1 MASLKERYEELF
13 GPTPAYDPIDIT
25 APDELE
31 GRARRRAID
40 MQAAAP
46 SASPRRAIPELPAAP
61 VEEQGAITGLLKTG
75 ASKVVAE
82 PLVGAA
88 EYGLRMA
95 GGEQAASYLQ
105 GVRGDMAQWREG
117 VYARMNPEVMDMV
130 GRELLTLDPDRTI
143 WRGGPLEVAEA
154 VAYKVIEQTPS
165 LLATLIP
172 GAIMMRAGA
181 MGKGISYLG
190 ASEAGISL
198 GAIQNEIADGI
209 NEMSADELGAESPRF
224 RQLMEEYGDEAQAR
238 ADLIREAQGMA
249 PLIGGVAVGA
259 ISAAAGRYL
268 SPVFD
273 DAVGLGFG
281 QRVGRTAISEGLIQ
295 EGPQESVEQ
304 IASNISAAVY
314 DGDRDLLEGVAESY
328 AQGALLGAIMGGGV
342 GGILGRSGQEQTP
355 PELDTPDAPS
365 AFTPGRGGPTGRQQA
380 LPLDFGE
387 EQRSGPI
394 TQQEDMFAIPDELFD
409 EQGNYVGNVAAQAA
423 AAQEEDNLVDPAIRA
438 AIQANIRRDQKMDD
452 MFQTNPQ
459 REQEYPS
466 QNIQTEMFPRAAPT
480 GGLPA
485 VPTGPIPAEDSL
497 APEQQEMFPGPEKR
511 SMGNRQIQGY
521 DFPIPEPEVDI
532 SAQMDQLARGM
543 RDGVY
548 LAAEQQVDPAVLGD
562 FPMVQDFDGRG
573 GDMIFKDEATA
584 DQWMEVLA
592 NSNPEDLQAVLG
604 EITGAGTGKPIDGRL
619 AVQQVNEEGGVARE
633 TLVSTLEEAQ
643 QVQEEWGG
651 NTRVLTAEEAIA
663 RREMMAAGDL
673 FAEPEPEPE
682 GTAGGTPRST
692 TGRHRVRF
700 TDDAGT
706 TIEDRTFSDLRRA
719 NKYADELADTYGLA
733 QPDADARITVTPIRT
748 MPKQKVK
755 PTQDEQKAELAKR
768 KKKAAYKTEGEQVAD
783 EIRRRVPMEERSEM
797 VGAVTPAK
805 TREEAA
811 KNLLRL
817 AAKQMDEEQA
827 RSIDGFFP
835 PDSYEFKDE
844 QLKQEY
850 TDAWQALYEADF
862 IAKNKAIIPLEFRG
876 TVVSKANRDKKKAL
890 KKIEEVREGSK
901 PRRKVEKAI
910 REARY
915 TSEAAVAQL
924 AYNERKIGERLGIE
938 MPTDKQKL
946 EGEILSETQQQVAD
960 FGESKVAEDTEEDV
974 YVAAA
979 VEGAAPR
986 VKKDSDEAIGDS
998 LEGPI
1003 LRFDMKTTKE
1013 ELQELTDSEL
1023 NNVFDDALRY
1033 RQSTN
1038 KRLDDG
1044 RISEMKRTIT
1054 TRSEK
1059 IKEILRAVVNMR
1071 NKAGTDARAKGA
1083 YIVTNVTNTKDG
1095 GIKRTTVRSGPLTS
1109 ASEKYEEG
1117 KTKLKDRAEKAK
1129 QTYTELSDNLKAA
1142 LKRLKAVA
1150 PETDEY
1156 GNLTETGQ
1164 DQVMGIW
1171 WAESMAEL
1179 GQAVLEKRSTD
1190 DNAMTLAKKISVGL
1204 KRVAGKNSDRLFGTV
1219 FAEAARQTLIINAKG
1234 MGKDLATITK
1244 QVNSYNDRLEA
1255 ASRLQEA
1262 KKKWAKDS
1270 DYKQFI
1276 EPIIRKFHESYWNN
1290 KGTYYP
1296 TLAEATNLKWVLDNY
1311 RAQGK
1316 KEDFYK
1322 PLRRVLEDFGFKFK
1336 DNTMVVEEV
1345 DGKFDF
1351 TPKDAHLLN
1360 RFRRGE
1366 QIIIDRDVVRRETDK
1381 PYEPVT
1387 LTYRRPEGELDKRIA
1402 EREKRTQKDK
1412 FVAKEELDSIK
1423 HVRASAIFA
1432 RFRKIVDNPKSTKDK
1447 LIDAELK
1454 LLEDLK
1460 KEGFLTNVGA
1470 QLVTIKVFDRP
1481 TITYRRSARA
1491 LDAGTLSKKEA
1502 RSRMASIRKSYTKPL
1517 YRHESKAGAY
1527 AGSVAGTSIG
1537 DETIEWLYSTENTD
1551 VRYQRMPGFGLRDTN
1566 PLPAFDRTADRLH
1579 EKIATKGDK
1588 INANEAL
1595 DIIIAGLPKTHFFG
1609 KLAQRLRALDMDY
1622 STIEYHWGSEFDR
1635 YGWAGRYN
1643 NKTKRIQLN
1652 FESFNEMW
1660 ESNDKLASASF
1671 VHTFLHELS
1680 HAATI
1685 ETMNR
1690 DATAREYVADL
1701 QVQARL
1707 YYGEKSRA
1715 KINKIVSL
1723 SRKKFMAYERKR
1735 TKALNEGEEGGLRFE
1750 TDFSEENYQEWVE
1763 NEVKLANIGEQFVAY
1778 ARKKG
1783 NEYELVYK
1791 ETFDL
1796 PYGLDMGTFR
1806 SEDEFVAEAW
1816 SNPEFQEYLK
1826 TVPFKETNIWAKFK
1840 KFFLEMINYP
1850 VSEPRF
1856 ESIWDAFMAV
1866 ESRLTSPARGGY
1878 NKKLWRTGWE
1888 SDGIWNRYLD
1898 EMFDT
1903 NDMFSKDVRELSR
1916 KDVSSHRQAYND
1928 AGNQLGDLLNDRY
1941 RMRSANTVLQSLID
1955 TLPERSA
1962 LGITARKLAELDLR
1976 DVTVRWDFTGYI
1988 KNPDTNAVYR
1998 GKHRR
2003 VVIARKDSMS
2013 GMKLAR
2019 VTLHEL
2025 MHAATQESLRINR
2038 PLRALLTDVQSEVR
2052 QQLMQQMS
2060 VEKLPYGLR
2069 PQDEVDEFVAEMFS
2083 NEAMQQA
2090 AKATMLDSRMSL
2102 WSRFKSLVKQLLGWA
2117 RDYEISAFDM
2127 VMELQP
2133 QLFEYAEFD
2142 NPNAVDLFHG
2152 DTALGSK
2159 ALEIWNRA
2167 KMTYD
2172 IENRAR
2178 DAATAGG
2185 TIFGR
2190 GKLSH
2195 AFHSMRQ
2202 LRERYE
2208 QYFGGKEGPL
2218 AKYMDAFNSRNYMN
2232 NELMQMPER
2241 LSRKWSEFEQK
2252 HGVEAANEF
2261 SAIATEATMH
2271 TLDPSKVADHERN
2284 KKSAKAQ
2291 PTKYRELRARYQAMP
2306 QDYKDLWTEVTD
2318 YYQASLEQET
2328 GLMMLNAVRGVV
2340 TKGAGETMDINTFN
2354 RKYNESNI
2362 LKFSTQE
2369 DILAEFGEFLGEDAK
2384 NLAKFIQRVANVP
2397 AMKQGVYFPL
2407 MRYGE
2412 YAVYAKTTR
2421 DKKYFKDS
2429 QAARKYAADQRLED
2443 PTYSVN
2449 TREESDGRWSVQ
2461 VTESAFVMGETVT
2474 EVMEKRQ
2481 QLVDEGYEWVGDV
2494 GRKLEMPRESAIT
2507 SNAALSSILETLS
2520 DNAAAQNAIKQ
2531 FYLQSLSDQSFRK
2544 REIKRQNRRGVDY
2557 FTQHRNFANYAR
2569 QSAYYRAQLKYGW
2582 QMAKGLSD
2590 MREYLKDYQQGASKM
2605 SRIQLDNVYETLKT
2619 RDDKM
2624 TDPVQLHKAVRG
2636 GIALTQFYMLTSASY
2651 HMINSTQPWM
2661 VSLPTMGG
2669 RHGWGQAFAAMKGAQ
2684 ALIKDPIFGQIKE
2697 SKGGLA
2703 LLKKGNVAAER
2714 AFGVF
2719 DQLRD
2724 SLKANDARADEHL
2737 AMLDRLRKTS
2747 VLEVSPL
2754 TELREIATGKE
2765 SWTTKAMD
2773 ASRAM
2778 AHMVEVN
2785 NRVLTAIAA
2794 YDLEYARQK
2803 NGGAGEE
2810 AAREAATQYAEDMVS
2825 QTQFDYSTANKPPAF
2840 LRFPIVFQF
2849 MQWSQHIY
2857 AHIIRNTAA
2866 ALKGDKDA
2874 AKILGGILGTHAAV
2888 AGALGVTLQ
2897 PIKMAFGLAMM
2908 ALGDDDEPY
2917 TLQNALSGTTFDRVI
2932 TSGTNDLFGT
2942 TISTVLSKGLPAGLG
2957 IDLSTRMSL
2966 GTLFFIDLRGDTPES
2981 VAGSLLSSFGGA
2993 SVNQALTFGRGI
3005 QYMGSGDIMKGLE
3018 AFSPKFMRDIL
3029 RAGRFASEG
3038 LVNNSGD
3045 TVIDT
3050 SRLGFYETALQA
3062 VGFTPTKIGQFYEG
3076 QAAIKDKE
3084 AYVRKQK
3091 IRLMK
3096 DFRTSGVAGR
3106 RAIMEQ
3112 IIEFNN
3118 SFPQEA
3124 ITRSAL
3130 LRNMKGKLER
3140 ELQYERYGAAIDDKK
3155 ASLYA
3160 GYGEPYR

>member
-1 MASLKERYEELF
+1 
-13 GPTPAYDPIDIT
+13 
-25 APDELE
+25 
-31 GRARRRAID
+31 
-40 MQAAAP
+40 
-46 SASPRRAIPELPAAP
+46 
-61 VEEQGAITGLLKTG
+61 
-75 ASKVVAE
+75 
-82 PLVGAA
+82 
-88 EYGLRMA
+88 
-95 GGEQAASYLQ
+95 
-105 GVRGDMAQWREG
+105 
-117 VYARMNPEVMDMV
+117 
-130 GRELLTLDPDRTI
+130 
-143 WRGGPLEVAEA
+143 
-154 VAYKVIEQTPS
+154 
-165 LLATLIP
+165 
-172 GAIMMRAGA
+172 
-181 MGKGISYLG
+181 
-190 ASEAGISL
+190 
-198 GAIQNEIADGI
+198 
-209 NEMSADELGAESPRF
+209 
-224 RQLMEEYGDEAQAR
+224 
-238 ADLIREAQGMA
+238 
-249 PLIGGVAVGA
+249 
-259 ISAAAGRYL
+259 
-268 SPVFD
+268 
-273 DAVGLGFG
+273 
-281 QRVGRTAISEGLIQ
+281 
-295 EGPQESVEQ
+295 
-304 IASNISAAVY
+304 
-314 DGDRDLLEGVAESY
+314 
-328 AQGALLGAIMGGGV
+328 
-342 GGILGRSGQEQTP
+342 
-355 PELDTPDAPS
+355 
-365 AFTPGRGGPTGRQQA
+365 
-380 LPLDFGE
+380 
-387 EQRSGPI
+387 
-394 TQQEDMFAIPDELFD
+394 MFAIPDELFD
-409 EQGNYVGNVAAQAA
+409 EQGNYVGNVAGQAA
-423 AAQEEDNLVDPAIRA
+423 AAQEENIVDPAIRA
-438 AIQANIRRDQKMDD
+438 AIQANIRSDQKMDD

-485 VPTGPIPAEDSL
+485 PNTRPVPAEDPM
-497 APEQQEMFPGPEKR
+497 APEQQEMLPGPEKR
-511 SMGNRQIQGY
+511 TLGNRRTEMY
-521 DFPIPEPEVDI
+521 DAPIPEPQVDI

-548 LAAEQQVDPAVLGD
+548 LAAEQEVDPAILGD

-573 GDMIFKDEATA
+573 GDMIFKDEETA
-584 DQWMEVLA
+584 DQWMEALA
-592 NSNPEDLQAVLG
+592 NSNPEDLQAILG

-619 AVQQVNEEGGVARE
+619 AVQKIGENGGVEQE

-643 QVQEEWGG
+643 QVQEEMGG
-651 NTRVLTAEEAIA
+651 ETRVLTAEEAIA
-663 RREMMAAGDL
+663 RREMMAADDL

-682 GTAGGTPRST
+682 GTPGGTPRT
-692 TGRHRVRF
+692 GTGRHRVRF
-700 TDDAGT
+700 TDDAGQV
-706 TIEDRTFSDLRRA
+706 IEDRTFSDVRRA
-719 NKYADELADTYGLA
+719 NKYADQLADEYQLA
-733 QPDADARITVTPIRT
+733 QPEADARITVTPIRT
-748 MPKQKVK
+748 MPKRKTK

-768 KKKAAYKTEGEQVAD
+768 KRKATYKTEGEKVAD
-783 EIRRRVPMEERSEM
+783 EIRRRVPFDERQDMTE
-797 VGAVTPAK
+797 AAAK
-805 TREEAA
+805 AGTREEAA
-811 KNLLRL
+811 QNLLRL

-835 PDSYEFKDE
+835 PDSYEFKNK
-844 QLKQEY
+844 QLKQDY

-862 IAKNKAIIPLEFRG
+862 IAKNKAVIPLEFRG

-890 KKIEEVREGSK
+890 KKIEQVREGSN
-901 PRRKVEKAI
+901 PRRKVEKAV

-924 AYNERKIGERLGIE
+924 SYNERKIAERLGIE
-938 MPTDKQKL
+938 MPTDAQKM
-946 EGEILSETQQQVAD
+946 EAEILSETQQQLAD
-960 FGESKVAEDTEEDV
+960 FRESKIAEDAEEDT
-974 YVAAA
+974 YVAAM
-979 VEGAAPR
+979 VEATAPR
-986 VKKDSDEAIGDS
+986 TKDDSDQPIGDT
-998 LEGPI
+998 LEGPVY
-1003 LRFDMKTTKE
+1003 RFDMKTTKK
-1013 ELQELTDSEL
+1013 ELEALTESEL
-1023 NNVFDDALRY
+1023 NNVFDDALRW

-1038 KRLDDG
+1038 KRLSDG
-1044 RISEMKRTIT
+1044 RISEMKREIT
-1054 TRSEK
+1054 TRSER
-1059 IKEILRAVVNMR
+1059 IKEIMRAVVSMR
-1071 NKAGTDARAKGA
+1071 NSAGTEARAKGA
-1083 YIVTNVTNTKDG
+1083 YIVTNVTNKKGG
-1095 GIKRTTVRSGPLTS
+1095 GIRRTTVRSGPLTS
-1109 ASEKYEEG
+1109 SSEKYEEG
-1117 KTKLKDRAEKAK
+1117 ADKLKARAEKAK
-1129 QTYTELSDNLKAA
+1129 KIYTDLSDNLKGA

-1156 GNLTETGQ
+1156 GNLTELGQ
-1164 DQVMGIW
+1164 DEVMGIW
-1171 WAESMAEL
+1171 WAESLAEL
-1179 GQAVLEKRSTD
+1179 GQAVVESRRTD
-1190 DNAMTLAKKISVGL
+1190 DPAMELASKISTGL
-1204 KRVAGKNSDRLFGTV
+1204 KRVAGKTSDRLFGTV
-1219 FAEAARQTLIINAKG
+1219 FADAARQTLIINAKD
-1234 MGKDLATITK
+1234 MGKDLATIAK
-1244 QVNSYNDRLEA
+1244 QVNNFNDKLEA
-1255 ASRLQEA
+1255 ANRLHEA
-1262 KKKWAKDS
+1262 KKKWVKDS

-1276 EPIIRKFHESYWNN
+1276 KPIIRKFHESYWNN

-1296 TLAEATNLKWVLDNY
+1296 TLAEAANLKWVLDNY

-1316 KEDFYK
+1316 KDDFYL

-1336 DNTMVVEEV
+1336 NNTLIVNEV
-1345 DGKFDF
+1345 DGEFDF
-1351 TPKDAHLLN
+1351 TPKDAHLMN
-1360 RFRRGE
+1360 RFRRSDP
-1366 QIIIDRDVVRRETDK
+1366 IIMDRTVVRRETDK

-1402 EREKRTQKDK
+1402 EREKRTEKDQ
-1412 FVAKEELDSIK
+1412 FIAKEELDSIK

-1432 RFRKIVDNPKSTKDK
+1432 RFRKIVDNPKTTRDK
-1447 LIDAELK
+1447 LVDAELK

-1470 QLVTIKVFDRP
+1470 QMVTIKVPDRP
-1481 TITYRRSARA
+1481 TISLRRSARA
-1491 LDAGTLSKKEA
+1491 LDDGILTKREA

-1517 YRHESKAGAY
+1517 YRHESKVGRY
-1527 AGSVAGTSIG
+1527 AGSVAGTAIADTES
-1537 DETIEWLYSTENTD
+1537 EWVYKKL
-1551 VRYQRMPGFGLRDTN
+1551 PGFLLKNIKPKRVYT
-1566 PLPAFDRTADRLH
+1566 TAANKLH
-1579 EKIATKGDK
+1579 EKIKYSNSR
-1588 INANEAL
+1588 ISLNEAL
-1595 DIIIAGLPKTHFFG
+1595 DIIIETLPSSDPLGKVARQLRSVDVTRGIGLGYAWGMKYAVGGYWNESGRVDIDFEYFYGEEALSKTN
-1609 KLAQRLRALDMDY
+1609 KDLVDAQFL
-1622 STIEYHWGSEFDR
+1622 
-1635 YGWAGRYN
+1635 
-1643 NKTKRIQLN
+1643 Q
-1652 FESFNEMW
+1652 
-1660 ESNDKLASASF
+1660 
-1671 VHTFLHELS
+1671 VVLHEIA
-1680 HAATI
+1680 HAATVESI
-1685 ETMNR
+1685 DR
-1690 DATAREYVADL
+1690 SQTAEAIIDELIQQGQQAWGRQHTGKILERILINDKFFKQRKFSDVASKQELAEIFTAEISL
-1701 QVQARL
+1701 QEPNKIA
-1707 YYGEKSRA
+1707 Y
-1715 KINKIVSL
+1715 INKVGDDFEVIV
-1723 SRKKFMAYERKR
+1723 
-1735 TKALNEGEEGGLRFE
+1735 KAAK
-1750 TDFSEENYQEWVE
+1750 D
-1763 NEVKLANIGEQFVAY
+1763 K
-1778 ARKKG
+1778 
-1783 NEYELVYK
+1783 
-1791 ETFDL
+1791 
-1796 PYGLDMGTFR
+1796 PYGFTNPH
-1806 SEDEFVAEAW
+1806 EFVAEAF
-1816 SNPEFQEYLK
+1816 SNPEFQDFLK
-1826 TVPFKETNIWAKFK
+1826 ATKFNKKNWLWDEFK
-1840 KFFLEMINYP
+1840 KAVFKILGIKTDENLDT
-1850 VSEPRF
+1850 
-1856 ESIWDAFMAV
+1856 IWDVVLAATPA
-1866 ESRLTSPARGGY
+1866 LTRYANSYDPSKYHWEPGG
-1878 NKKLWRTGWE
+1878 KK
-1888 SDGIWNRYLD
+1888 
-1898 EMFDT
+1898 
-1903 NDMFSKDVRELSR
+1903 DMRPYGEYVQEAR
-1916 KDVSSHRQAYND
+1916 KDINSHRQAYDD

-1941 RMRSANTVLQSLID
+1941 RLRGANTVLQSLISS
-1955 TLPERSA
+1955 LPERSA
-1962 LGITARKLAELDLR
+1962 LGITARKLAELDLS
-1976 DVTVRWDFTGYI
+1976 DVTVRWDWTNLI
-1988 KNPDTNAVYR
+1988 KNPDTNGVYR

-2003 VVIARKDSMS
+2003 VILARKDGMS
-2013 GMKLAR
+2013 GHKLAR

-2025 MHAATQESLRINR
+2025 MHAATQESLQRNQT
-2038 PLRALLTDVQSEVR
+2038 LRSLMTDVQSEVR
-2052 QQLMQQMS
+2052 QKLMEQFP
-2060 VEKLPYGLR
+2060 VGKLPYGLR
-2069 PQDEVDEFVAEMFS
+2069 PQDQVDEFVAEMFS

-2090 AKATMLDSRMSL
+2090 AKTTMLDSRMSL
-2102 WSRFKSLVKQLLGWA
+2102 WSRFKDLVKQLLGWVG
-2117 RDYEISAFDM
+2117 DYEISAFDM

-2133 QLFEYAEFD
+2133 QLFEYAELD
-2142 NPNAVDLFHG
+2142 NPNAPDLYHG
-2152 DTALGSK
+2152 DVALGNK
-2159 ALEIWNRA
+2159 AREVWNRA

-2178 DAATAGG
+2178 TAATQGA

-2218 AKYMDAFNSRNYMN
+2218 AKYMDAFNARNSMN

-2252 HGVEAANEF
+2252 HGVKVANDF
-2261 SAIATEATMH
+2261 SQLATEATMH
-2271 TLDPSKVADHERN
+2271 TLDPSKVAGHERN

-2291 PTKYRELRARYQAMP
+2291 PTMYRELRARYQALP
-2306 QDYKDLWTEVTD
+2306 QDYKDLWAEVTD
-2318 YYQASLEQET
+2318 YYQSSLEQET

-2340 TKGAGETMDINTFN
+2340 TKGAGETMDLGTFN
-2354 RKYNESNI
+2354 RKYNETNI

-2369 DILAEFGEFLGEDAK
+2369 EILAEFGEFLGEDAA

-2412 YAVYAKTTR
+2412 YAVYAKTMR

-2461 VTESAFVMGETVT
+2461 VTESAFVMGETIT

-2481 QLVDEGYEWVGDV
+2481 QLVDEGYDWVGDV

-2569 QSAYYRAQLKYGW
+2569 QSAYYRSQLKHGW

-2590 MREYLKDYQQGASKM
+2590 MRDFLKDYRQGASKM
-2605 SRIQLDNVYETLKT
+2605 SRVQLDNVYETLKT
-2619 RDDKM
+2619 RDEKM

-2684 ALIKDPIFGQIKE
+2684 ALIKDPIFSQIKE

-2703 LLKKGNVAAER
+2703 LLKKGNLAAER

-2737 AMLDRLRKTS
+2737 EMLDKLRKTS

-2874 AKILGGILGTHAAV
+2874 AKILGGVLGTHAAV

-2908 ALGDDDEPY
+2908 ALGDEDEPY
-2917 TLQNALSGTTFDRVI
+2917 TWQNALSGATFDRVT
-2932 TSGTNDLFGT
+2932 TSAMNELFGT
-2942 TISTVLSKGLPAGLG
+2942 TVSTVLGKGLPAGLG

-3018 AFSPKFMRDIL
+3018 VFSPKFLRDIL

-3045 TVIDT
+3045 TVLDT
-3050 SRLGFYETALQA
+3050 SALGFYETALQA
-3062 VGFTPTKIGQFYEG
+3062 VGFTPTAIGQFYEG

-3096 DFRTSGVAGR
+3096 DFRTSSAAGR
-3106 RAIMEQ
+3106 RAIIDQ
-3112 IIEFNN
+3112 IVEFNS

-3130 LRNMKGKLER
+3130 LRNLKGKLER
-3140 ELQYERYGAAIDDKK
+3140 ELQYERYGAAIDEKK
-3155 ASLYA
+3155 AALYA